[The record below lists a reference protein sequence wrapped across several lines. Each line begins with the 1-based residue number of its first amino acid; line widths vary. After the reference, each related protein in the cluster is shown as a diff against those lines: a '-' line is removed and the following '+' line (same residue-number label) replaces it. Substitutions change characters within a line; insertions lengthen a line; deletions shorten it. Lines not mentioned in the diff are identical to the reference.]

1 MKYLNLS
8 LILIALITLTS
19 CSDEEMTKSIECDK
33 LRSRAEAQNLMNQV
47 NNEEFA
53 DSTQIIENLIGEW
66 GLIGV
71 VSEWFEFEAGQEC
84 IKLTIDSN
92 MIELEDIN
100 TGSTSSTEWELKQIE
115 ANGFT
120 IFYLETNEDML
131 NNRIGMETFSDNIM
145 FGSGRWDDADIYI
158 YEKLE

>member
-1 MKYLNLS
+1 MKYLNL
-8 LILIALITLTS
+8 ILIVLITLTS
-19 CSDEEMTKSIECDK
+19 CSDDEITKSLECDK
-33 LRSRAEAQNLMNQV
+33 LTSREEAQNLMNQV
-47 NNEEFA
+47 NNEEFT
-53 DSTQIIENLIGEW
+53 DSTAIIENLIGEW

-92 MIELEDIN
+92 MIELEDVN

-115 ANGFT
+115 SNGFT
-120 IFYLETNEDML
+120 VFYLETDEEINHRM
-131 NNRIGMETFSDNIM
+131 GMEIFSDNIM
-145 FGSGRWDDADIYI
+145 FGSGRWLDADIYI